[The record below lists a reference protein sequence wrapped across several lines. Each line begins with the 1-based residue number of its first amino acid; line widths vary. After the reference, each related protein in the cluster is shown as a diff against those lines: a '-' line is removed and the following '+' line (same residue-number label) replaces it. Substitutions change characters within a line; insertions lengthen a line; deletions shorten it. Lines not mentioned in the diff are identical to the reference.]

1 VHTPISQILDDLRAG
16 RFVVVTDDESRE
28 NEGDLVIA
36 AQHVS
41 PEAVNFMVRKA
52 GGYMFLSL
60 TSADCDRLDLHGQTA
75 RNTSVRGTPLTV
87 SIDGHPRHG
96 FTTGVSATE
105 RANTIRL
112 AIDPRSGPD
121 DFVRPGHINPLR
133 ARDGGVLV
141 RTGHTEA
148 IVDLCRL
155 AGLYPAAVGIEVCRP
170 DGEMARAADLET
182 FCAEHDIRMCSI
194 ASLIEYRLARESLVR
209 RLEPRGGTPIST
221 PEGEFTLI
229 AYESVVDPLP
239 HVALTV
245 GGVGVPDDAGVV
257 APISE
262 PTLVRVHRR
271 SLLGDVF
278 GEPGPGGT
286 SSGAMLRASMRA
298 IQEAGR
304 GAVVY
309 LRPEGVGDDLSQRL
323 LSIRRPG
330 AISDA
335 PDLTPAT
342 DASRAWREVGIG
354 SQILRDLGLTKLRL
368 LTNSRTEHPG
378 LEGYGL
384 SIEARVAVDA

>member
-1 VHTPISQILDDLRAG
+1 
-16 RFVVVTDDESRE
+16 
-28 NEGDLVIA
+28 
-36 AQHVS
+36 
-41 PEAVNFMVRKA
+41 
-52 GGYMFLSL
+52 
-60 TSADCDRLDLHGQTA
+60 
-75 RNTSVRGTPLTV
+75 
-87 SIDGHPRHG
+87 
-96 FTTGVSATE
+96 
-105 RANTIRL
+105 
-112 AIDPRSGPD
+112 
-121 DFVRPGHINPLR
+121 
-133 ARDGGVLV
+133 
-141 RTGHTEA
+141 
-148 IVDLCRL
+148 
-155 AGLYPAAVGIEVCRP
+155 
-170 DGEMARAADLET
+170 
-182 FCAEHDIRMCSI
+182 MCSI

-209 RLEPRGGTPIST
+209 RLEPRGGTPITT

>member
-1 VHTPISQILDDLRAG
+1 MFTPIPQILEDLRQG
-16 RFVVVTDDESRE
+16 RFIIVTDDESRE

-36 AQHVS
+36 AQHIS
-41 PEAVNFMVRKA
+41 PEAVNFMVRQA

-60 TSADCDRLDLHGQTA
+60 TSADCDRLDLHGQTP

-87 SIDGHPRHG
+87 SIDGSPRHG

-148 IVDLCRL
+148 IVDLARL

-170 DGEMARAADLET
+170 DGEMARAADLEK
-182 FCAEHDIRMCSI
+182 FCAANDIRMCSI

-209 RLEPRGGTPIST
+209 RVEPKSGTTIST
-221 PEGEFTLI
+221 PEGEFTLF
-229 AYESVVDPLP
+229 AYESMVDPLP
-239 HVALTV
+239 HLALTV
-245 GGVGVPDDAGVV
+245 GGVGVPDASGLVTETD
-257 APISE
+257 E

-271 SLLGDVF
+271 DLLEDVF
-278 GEPGPGGT
+278 GAT
-286 SSGAMLRASMRA
+286 SQAGAGSTLRASMRA

-304 GAVVY
+304 GAVIY
-309 LRPEGVGDDLSQRL
+309 LRPEGVGDGLAQRL
-323 LSIRRPG
+323 QAIRRPG
-330 AISDA
+330 AENDVPDLVPADA
-335 PDLTPAT
+335 P
-342 DASRAWREVGIG
+342 SQAWREVGTG
-354 SQILRDLGLTKLRL
+354 SQILRDLGLHKLRL
-368 LTNSRTEHPG
+368 LTNSTTEHPG
-378 LEGYGL
+378 LEAYAL
-384 SIEARVAVDA
+384 QITERVPIQR